1 MAWAG
6 SKHSDAADVSPTHNT
21 QLAPWEALPNPTA
34 LCAGRP
40 PRGADVSTHLHQ
52 ALPCQPWGRLSRTLI
67 LMFIEHVKGKKKI
80 NLITSL
86 YKQRLEAAGQMRL
99 TELLQVLV
107 LLCATA
113 VHGWDGAAWDAHGA

>member
-34 LCAGRP
+34 LCAGQP

-99 TELLQVLV
+99 AELLQVLV

-113 VHGWDGAAWDAHGA
+113 VHGWDGAAWDARGA